1 MSLDISP
8 LEQAVPRATAL
19 LKRLSSVQAEA
30 FASQSGGP
38 DIQAMTERMR
48 AASKSAGVLAT
59 GSGTARFKTP
69 EAESAFVD
77 PISQANEESLK
88 RRAAREAYYQ
98 QQHEKNV
105 YERME
110 WGSAE
115 AEHLTKVGS
124 AWVQDRL
131 RMDAALADS
140 ARRTAQRELA
150 EADAQQEA
158 ISQSMQRAAQERVA
172 AREAMDEGLLDSAR
186 RTAQR
191 ELAEADAQQEAISQ
205 SMQRAAQERVA
216 AQEQIADIR
225 RQQAQVRASGEYSRA
240 NPFQQQVLAVQR
252 LNQLLAERRK
262 LLGNGDDVAIARA
275 TLAVNRQVQAV
286 RNLRDELTVGTEGF
300 RRLGN
305 TSADSLGGY
314 ARFGLAAQQV
324 GYQVQD
330 FAVQVTSG
338 TNAMVAFSQQAS
350 QLLGFFG
357 GFRGALAGAAL
368 SVGILAF
375 RLLDSG
381 NSAIQQAEAVKKA
394 TDAWE
399 EYSKQIKEIRFG
411 NLPESEQA
419 GSLEEQ
425 IQRAK
430 NRLSELGDLQNRL
443 GNTIAKRNTDYFGSF
458 AEGYERVVF
467 PTLEQQLKYEKAVKD
482 AREAGRSAPSPLL
495 DEFGGGAIFLP
506 ANLISGTDALEKLL
520 AQVEETAAKGSLE
533 VAELADRLR
542 DLKKARLEAVQ
553 SVKDQGAD
561 AGRTD
566 LQRIASLKQQQA
578 EAEKLGQQETVEYQT
593 RKNQIGELERTQRA
607 SLDRLSRDRQL
618 IGKDEFDKLAIY
630 RREWLKSE
638 EGSVAEAEALN
649 RVKEQEAALKKTA
662 DAYKDQLDPLR
673 AQKRE
678 LELINNLVNTQVDGQ
693 ALLTRQE
700 ADLLRL
706 RMQDERERALRTPE
720 ALRIDTGASF
730 AGMRNTDQSA
740 TTLISIQ
747 QQMLAALKTLVF
759 QGAN

>member
-69 EAESAFVD
+69 EAERAFVD
-77 PISQANEESLK
+77 PISQANEESLI
-88 RRAAREAYYQ
+88 RRAKREKAFRDEQANAIAKIAADEKSYALAAEQAEARRLEILRAREAYEQSIYDQ
-98 QQHEKNV
+98 KLRQAAVDNASATQELSAIRNKASASAAAFIAE
-105 YERME
+105 ER
-110 WGSAE
+110 
-115 AEHLTKVGS
+115 
-124 AWVQDRL
+124 
-131 RMDAALADS
+131 
-140 ARRTAQRELA
+140 
-150 EADAQQEA
+150 AQQE
-158 ISQSMQRAAQERVA
+158 
-172 AREAMDEGLLDSAR
+172 L
-186 RTAQR
+186 
-191 ELAEADAQQEAISQ
+191 
-205 SMQRAAQERVA
+205 
-216 AQEQIADIR
+216 ADIR
-225 RQQAQVRASGEYSRA
+225 RQQAQVRATGEYSRA

-252 LNQLLAERRK
+252 LNQLLAERRR

-357 GFRGALAGAAL
+357 GFKGALAGAAL
-368 SVGILAF
+368 AIGILVY
-375 RLLDSG
+375 RLSTG
-381 NSAIQQAEAVKKA
+381 EEFAKKQAEAIDTLTEAFKRLRDSNTDLSRRNLSQPQMVEILTKDAEAAKKA
-394 TDAWE
+394 ALDASNAVTQARNRISE
-399 EYSKQIKEIRFG
+399 VDFPEVSQSVVKGGSIFG
-411 NLPESEQA
+411 ENLPYLVKYFTLFVTGTTNAQVGTEQHTEA
-419 GSLEEQ
+419 S
-425 IQRAK
+425 K
-430 NRLSELGDLQNRL
+430 RLSEALADQ
-443 GNTIAKRNTDYFGSF
+443 TQK
-458 AEGYERVVF
+458 
-467 PTLEQQLKYEKAVKD
+467 
-482 AREAGRSAPSPLL
+482 
-495 DEFGGGAIFLP
+495 
-506 ANLISGTDALEKLL
+506 TDAATRAK
-520 AQVEETAAKGSLE
+520 EEYDRAFKQAKE
-533 VAELADRLR
+533 E
-542 DLKKARLEAVQ
+542 
-553 SVKDQGAD
+553 GAD

-566 LQRIASLKQQQA
+566 LQRIAFLKQQQA

-593 RKNQIGELERTQRA
+593 RKNQIRELERTQRA
-607 SLDRLSRDRQL
+607 SLDRLSRDREL

-678 LELINNLVNTQVDGQ
+678 LETINGLIAEN
-693 ALLTRQE
+693 LLTQQE
-700 ADLLRL
+700 ADMLRL
-706 RMQDERERALRTPE
+706 RMQDERERTLRTPE